1 MREEVPNTRGVIAG
15 YLVAAGVAAVALPV
29 FVLGF
34 GAPVW
39 MGAIAAVAIF
49 IGGALFAA
57 TNPRKALPPGA
68 QASARRIGQG
78 QRAVIEAVM
87 ADARPA
93 LAQITAIVDSTPKNA
108 IRDRLEKIAELGA
121 KVLDEVD
128 ARPERV
134 ASVQRLL
141 TYYLPRTADIAKAYG
156 ELRLREA
163 ADPARYASIE
173 AVLAKTETAFVQFKQ
188 QMLDED
194 MRGLDADLELI
205 DQALKEDLGA
215 RR

>member
-39 MGAIAAVAIF
+39 IGAVAAGAIFV
-49 IGGALFAA
+49 GGALFAA
-57 TNPRKALPPGA
+57 TNPRKALPAGTD
-68 QASARRIGQG
+68 SRRIGQG
-78 QRAVIEAVM
+78 QRAVIDAVM

-134 ASVQRLL
+134 SSVQRLL

-173 AVLAKTETAFVQFKQ
+173 AVLAKTEAAFVQFKQ

-205 DQALKEDLGA
+205 DEALKEDLGA